1 MTIRVGVADDQQLMR
16 IALCG
21 ILGSAEDVTVVGEAG
36 TGVQAVELSRRER
49 PDLLLVDIRMP
60 DMDGLEATE
69 LITGSTDVRV
79 LVLTTYDLDE
89 YVYRALRGGAS
100 GFLLKDTPPL
110 ALLTAVR
117 VVASGHELF
126 APGLTRRLI
135 RQFVAPS
142 DTGSGAPATLT
153 DRERQVLTLVAH
165 GLSNGEIGERLDISH
180 GTAKIH
186 VGSLLA
192 KLAVRDRVHL
202 VIYAYRVGLVSSK

>member
-1 MTIRVGVADDQQLMR
+1 MR

-69 LITGSTDVRV
+69 LITGSTGVRV

-100 GFLLKDTPPL
+100 GFLLKDTRPL
-110 ALLTAVR
+110 DLLTAVR
-117 VVASGHELF
+117 VVAGGHELF

-135 RQFVAPS
+135 SQFVAPP
-142 DTGSGAPATLT
+142 DAGSGAPATLT

-165 GLSNGEIGERLDISH
+165 GLSNGEIGERLGISP

-186 VGSLLA
+186 VGRLLA

>member
-16 IALCG
+16 VALCG

-36 TGVQAVELSRRER
+36 TGIQAVELSRRER

-110 ALLTAVR
+110 DLLTAVR
-117 VVASGHELF
+117 DRKSVV
-126 APGLTRRLI
+126 
-135 RQFVAPS
+135 
-142 DTGSGAPATLT
+142 
-153 DRERQVLTLVAH
+153 
-165 GLSNGEIGERLDISH
+165 
-180 GTAKIH
+180 
-186 VGSLLA
+186 
-192 KLAVRDRVHL
+192 
-202 VIYAYRVGLVSSK
+202 

>member
-1 MTIRVGVADDQQLMR
+1 VTIRVGVADDQQLMR
-16 IALCG
+16 VALCG

-36 TGVQAVELSRRER
+36 TGIQAVELCRRER

-100 GFLLKDTPPL
+100 GFLLKDMPPL
-110 ALLTAVR
+110 DLLTAVR
-117 VVASGHELF
+117 VVAGGHELL
-126 APGLTRRLI
+126 APGLTRRLV
-135 RQFVAPS
+135 RQFAAPP
-142 DTGSGAPATLT
+142 DAGSGAPRTVT

-165 GLSNGEIGERLDISH
+165 GLSNGEIGERLGIST

-202 VIYAYRVGLVSSK
+202 VIYAYRVGLVSSR